1 MEDRFYHYWLS
12 QAKFDAKM
20 RHELKGKCDDIAREF
35 ERDNRGLDEAAIKRR
50 LDNCARLG
58 IRLLLPGDE
67 LFEEVFG
74 DLAQAG
80 IHVPYLLFMK
90 GNPDLLK
97 MTGIAFVGSR
107 KVTEY
112 GGRVTKDLVAS
123 LQGEDVVVISGGA
136 KGVDRIAHETALQF
150 GLPTIC
156 VLGCGIGYV
165 YPPENRVLF
174 ETISRI
180 GLLLSEY
187 EPGLPPQR
195 YFFPERNRI
204 IAQLS
209 QYVVVTSA
217 AARSGSL
224 LTAEYAMDCNHE
236 VLTVPY
242 GIYEAVGEGCNFLW
256 GTGARMITK
265 KDDLREI
272 VC

>member
-1 MEDRFYHYWLS
+1 MEERYYHFWLS
-12 QAKFDAKM
+12 QVKLEAGL
-20 RHELKGKCDDIAREF
+20 RHSLKGDPRKISREF
-35 ERDNRGLDEAAIKRR
+35 YQGDRGLSEWQISRR
-50 LDNCARLG
+50 LEACQKIG
-58 IRLLLPGDE
+58 IQVLLPGDA
-67 LFEEVFG
+67 LFEACFG
-74 DLAQAG
+74 ELAKAG
-80 IHVPYLLFMK
+80 IHVPYILYMK

-97 MTGIAFVGSR
+97 KRGIAFVGSR

-112 GGRVTKDLVAS
+112 GGRVTRDLVAS
-123 LQGEDVVVISGGA
+123 LKGEDVVIVSGGA
-136 KGVDRIAHETALQF
+136 RGVDRIAHETALRV

-165 YPPENRVLF
+165 YPPENGDLF
-174 ETISRI
+174 EEISRS

-187 EPGLPPQR
+187 EPGLAPQR

-209 QYVVVTSA
+209 DYVVVTSA
-217 AARSGSL
+217 AAKSGSL
-224 LTAEYAMDCNHE
+224 LTAEYALDCNHE

-242 GIYEAVGEGCNFLW
+242 GIYEEQGEGCNFLLE
-256 GTGARMITK
+256 TGAQIITK